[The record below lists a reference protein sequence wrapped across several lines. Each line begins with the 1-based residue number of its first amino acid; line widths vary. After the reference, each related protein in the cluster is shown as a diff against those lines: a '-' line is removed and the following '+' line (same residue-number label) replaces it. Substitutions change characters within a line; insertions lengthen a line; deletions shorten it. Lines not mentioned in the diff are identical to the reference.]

1 MLLKCFTL
9 QLDQPTRPAL
19 TKLAPDIAGQCSK
32 LSLLTCFPL
41 LYIKW
46 MQRRAKFLLANQLC
60 RLQLSLDY
68 IFYILRPMFAVIP
81 EVLVSFLSGPTLCYT
96 VNLFV
101 SQCALWH
108 ILGFILYSFV
118 YFLRKSV
125 FCHCKLPMHNL
136 SFCPSP
142 LLTFSHLEMVLLAT
156 ESPMPSHL
164 SPNTKDC
171 CSPYSATMPQ
181 SAHAISLPSSH
192 LLMTLM

>member
-1 MLLKCFTL
+1 MNAKKSKISPSESVMQTAVVLRLHFLHIETNVCCHSWGSCF
-9 QLDQPTRPAL
+9 
-19 TKLAPDIAGQCSK
+19 
-32 LSLLTCFPL
+32 FPL
-41 LYIKW
+41 
-46 MQRRAKFLLANQLC
+46 
-60 RLQLSLDY
+60 
-68 IFYILRPMFAVIP
+68 RPYPM
-81 EVLVSFLSGPTLCYT
+81 LHNKS
-96 VNLFV
+96 LFV
-101 SQCALWH
+101 LQCALCH
-108 ILGFILYSFV
+108 ILVFILNSFV

>member
-1 MLLKCFTL
+1 MFIPSSHISVNFPTDGPSGKKFPSSLVYLNSFSPHGNLYSVLLKCFTL

-32 LSLLTCFPL
+32 LSHLTCFPL

-96 VNLFV
+96 
-101 SQCALWH
+101 
-108 ILGFILYSFV
+108 I
-118 YFLRKSV
+118 
-125 FCHCKLPMHNL
+125 NL
-136 SFCPSP
+136 SLSCSVHYDIFWF
-142 LLTFSHLEMVLLAT
+142 LFWIVL
-156 ESPMPSHL
+156 
-164 SPNTKDC
+164 C
-171 CSPYSATMPQ
+171 
-181 SAHAISLPSSH
+181 IF
-192 LLMTLM
+192 